1 METARVA
8 NATDLERVV
17 ELARAVIA
25 ELRPT
30 KGGDV
35 WARTAGRA
43 EPVDEALRAALADS
57 DHLVVVG
64 SVDEVVVGYGVAR
77 FNELRDGGRLGV
89 IGDLFV
95 EPEFRGVGVGE
106 AIMGLLVDWCEEQGC
121 FGVDSVALPGNRPTK
136 NFFEGFGLVARAIVV
151 HRSLAPTADEN
162 PDDPDEPDEPD
173 APDDQGGGDDPEGDG
188 EPDAADG
195 PEGGPEARDDQ
206 GDGDGGGTAD
216 AP

>member
-8 NATDLERVV
+8 NATDLDRLV
-17 ELARAVIA
+17 ELAREAIE

-43 EPVDEALRAALADS
+43 EPVEDALRSALTDH

-64 SVDEVVVGYGVAR
+64 AVEEAVVGYGVAR

-95 EPEFRGVGVGE
+95 EPDFRGVGVGE
-106 AIMGLLVDWCEEQGC
+106 AMMDLLVDWCEEQGC

-136 NFFEGFGLVARAIVV
+136 NFFESFGLVARAIVV
-151 HRSLAPTADEN
+151 HKAFTVDDEGSE
-162 PDDPDEPDEPD
+162 DGDAVEGDPGP
-173 APDDQGGGDDPEGDG
+173 GDDDG
-188 EPDAADG
+188 
-195 PEGGPEARDDQ
+195 
-206 GDGDGGGTAD
+206 

>member
-8 NATDLERVV
+8 NATDLERLV
-17 ELARAVIA
+17 ELARAVIT

-30 KGGDV
+30 KGGEV

-43 EPVDEALRAALADS
+43 EPVDEALRAALADA

-64 SVDEVVVGYGVAR
+64 SVDEAVVGYGVAR

-106 AIMGLLVDWCEEQGC
+106 AMMGLLVDWCEEQGC

-151 HRSLAPTADEN
+151 HRSLGTPA
-162 PDDPDEPDEPD
+162 PDEPDEPD
-173 APDDQGGGDDPEGDG
+173 ASEGPEERDDEGDQGDEGDEGDG
-188 EPDAADG
+188 EVGAVD
-195 PEGGPEARDDQ
+195 
-206 GDGDGGGTAD
+206 D

>member
-1 METARVA
+1 MESARVA

-17 ELARAVIA
+17 ELAREVIE

-43 EPVDEALRAALADS
+43 EPVEDALHGALADH

-64 SVDEVVVGYGVAR
+64 TVDDSVVGYGVAR
-77 FNELRDGGRLGV
+77 YNDLRDGGRLGV

-95 EPEFRGVGVGE
+95 SPDFRGVGVGE
-106 AIMGLLVDWCEEQGC
+106 TMMGLLMEWCDEQGC

-151 HRSLAPTADEN
+151 HKRL
-162 PDDPDEPDEPD
+162 
-173 APDDQGGGDDPEGDG
+173 GDDEVPGDTESVIDG
-188 EPDAADG
+188 GADG
-195 PEGGPEARDDQ
+195 DDA
-206 GDGDGGGTAD
+206 T
-216 AP
+216 

>member
-8 NATDLERVV
+8 NATDLDRLV
-17 ELARAVIA
+17 ELAREAIE

-43 EPVDEALRAALADS
+43 EPVEDALRSALTEL

-64 SVDEVVVGYGVAR
+64 AVEEAVVGYGVAR

-95 EPEFRGVGVGE
+95 EPDFRGVGVGE
-106 AIMGLLVDWCEEQGC
+106 AMMDLLVDWCEEQGC

-136 NFFEGFGLVARAIVV
+136 NFFETFGLVARAIVV
-151 HRSLAPTADEN
+151 HRAFTAE
-162 PDDPDEPDEPD
+162 D
-173 APDDQGGGDDPEGDG
+173 APVDGAVPADDLDVD
-188 EPDAADG
+188 
-195 PEGGPEARDDQ
+195 
-206 GDGDGGGTAD
+206 D

>member
-8 NATDLERVV
+8 NATDLDRLV
-17 ELARAVIA
+17 ELAREAIE

-43 EPVDEALRAALADS
+43 EPVEDALRSALTDH

-64 SVDEVVVGYGVAR
+64 AVEEAVVGYGVAR

-95 EPEFRGVGVGE
+95 EPDFRGVGVGE
-106 AIMGLLVDWCEEQGC
+106 AMMDLLVDWCEEQGC
-121 FGVDSVALPGNRPTK
+121 FGVDSVALPGNRETK

-151 HRSLAPTADEN
+151 HRSLAP
-162 PDDPDEPDEPD
+162 
-173 APDDQGGGDDPEGDG
+173 
-188 EPDAADG
+188 
-195 PEGGPEARDDQ
+195 
-206 GDGDGGGTAD
+206 
-216 AP
+216 

>member
-8 NATDLERVV
+8 NTTDLDRLV
-17 ELARAVIA
+17 ELAREVIE

-43 EPVDEALRAALADS
+43 EPVGEALRAALTDH

-64 SVDEVVVGYGVAR
+64 SVDDAVVGYGVAR

-95 EPEFRGVGVGE
+95 EPDFRGVGVGE
-106 AIMGLLVDWCEEQGC
+106 AMMNVLVEWCEEQGC

-136 NFFEGFGLVARAIVV
+136 NFFESFGLVARAIVV
-151 HRSLAPTADEN
+151 HKAFSVDG
-162 PDDPDEPDEPD
+162 D
-173 APDDQGGGDDPEGDG
+173 APEDPGAAAAEDPAPGD
-188 EPDAADG
+188 
-195 PEGGPEARDDQ
+195 
-206 GDGDGGGTAD
+206 AD
-216 AP
+216 ATP

>member
-1 METARVA
+1 MEAARVA
-8 NATDLERVV
+8 NATDLERLA
-17 ELARAVIA
+17 ELARETIA

-43 EPVDEALRAALADS
+43 EPVEDALRAALADH

-64 SVDEVVVGYGVAR
+64 SVDDSVVGYGVAR

-95 EPEFRGVGVGE
+95 EPDFRGVGVGE
-106 AIMGLLVDWCEEQGC
+106 AMMTLLVDWCEEQGC

-136 NFFEGFGLVARAIVV
+136 NFFEAFGLVARAIVV
-151 HRSLAPTADEN
+151 HRAFEDAVEGAPEDG
-162 PDDPDEPDEPD
+162 EPEVG
-173 APDDQGGGDDPEGDG
+173 APDDGELTGALVDGSVDDADVEVGDEGGDD
-188 EPDAADG
+188 AV
-195 PEGGPEARDDQ
+195 
-206 GDGDGGGTAD
+206 D

>member
-8 NATDLERVV
+8 NATDLDRLV
-17 ELARAVIA
+17 ELAREAIE

-43 EPVDEALRAALADS
+43 EPVEDALRSALTDH

-64 SVDEVVVGYGVAR
+64 AVEEAVVGYGVAR

-95 EPEFRGVGVGE
+95 EPDFRGVGVGE
-106 AIMGLLVDWCEEQGC
+106 AMMDLLVDWCEEQGC

-136 NFFEGFGLVARAIVV
+136 NFFETFGLVARAIVV
-151 HRSLAPTADEN
+151 HRAFTAE
-162 PDDPDEPDEPD
+162 D
-173 APDDQGGGDDPEGDG
+173 APVDGAEPADDLDVD
-188 EPDAADG
+188 
-195 PEGGPEARDDQ
+195 
-206 GDGDGGGTAD
+206 D

>member
-8 NATDLERVV
+8 NATDLRRLV
-17 ELARAVIA
+17 ELAREAIE

-43 EPVDEALRAALADS
+43 EPVEDALCSALTDH

-64 SVDEVVVGYGVAR
+64 AVEEAVVGYGVAR

-95 EPEFRGVGVGE
+95 EPDFRGVGVGE
-106 AIMGLLVDWCEEQGC
+106 AMMDLLVDWCEEQGC

-136 NFFEGFGLVARAIVV
+136 NFFETFGLVARAIVV
-151 HRSLAPTADEN
+151 HRAFTAE
-162 PDDPDEPDEPD
+162 D
-173 APDDQGGGDDPEGDG
+173 APVGGAEPADDLDVD
-188 EPDAADG
+188 
-195 PEGGPEARDDQ
+195 
-206 GDGDGGGTAD
+206 D

>member
-1 METARVA
+1 MESARVA

-17 ELARAVIA
+17 ELAREVIG

-43 EPVDEALRAALADS
+43 EPVEDALRAALADH

-64 SVDEVVVGYGVAR
+64 TVDESVVGYGVAR
-77 FNELRDGGRLGV
+77 YNELRDGGRLGV

-95 EPEFRGVGVGE
+95 SSDFRGVGVGE
-106 AIMGLLVDWCEEQGC
+106 AMMDLLMGWCEEQGC

-151 HRSLAPTADEN
+151 HKRLGDDDGVPAADAGDEVL
-162 PDDPDEPDEPD
+162 DDPTEDD
-173 APDDQGGGDDPEGDG
+173 A
-188 EPDAADG
+188 
-195 PEGGPEARDDQ
+195 
-206 GDGDGGGTAD
+206 T
-216 AP
+216 